1 MSKSVII
8 IGCGDIGKRFAA
20 LASRNGFE
28 HIYGTTRTPEH
39 TDKLATS
46 GITPILANLDDP
58 TTLATIPTAD
68 ATLLY
73 CAPPPGGG
81 FQDSRARN
89 FCHALAA
96 MPRPTKIIYISTTA
110 VYGDNGDELITE
122 LTPPAPA
129 TSRGRR
135 RLDAEETFQQFGRD
149 HHVPVTILRVAGIY
163 GPGRLPLQQLR
174 SNHPV
179 LIPAEAKPTNRI
191 HADDLATICLAA
203 AERGVDQ
210 AIYNVCDGHPGT
222 LTEYFTAAAAL
233 LGFPA
238 PPQITLAEAHK
249 VMTPL
254 MLTYVREGHRISNR
268 KILDE
273 LGVTLTY
280 PTLAKG
286 LANCRPTD
294 WLIPA

>member
-1 MSKSVII
+1 MSRSVII
-8 IGCGDIGKRFAA
+8 IGCGDIGQRFAA
-20 LASRNGFE
+20 LAACNGFKPL
-28 HIYGTTRTPEH
+28 YGTTRTSENSDNLL
-39 TDKLATS
+39 TR
-46 GITPILANLDDP
+46 GITPILANFDDP
-58 TTLATIPTAD
+58 TSLGHLPTAD

-73 CAPPPGGG
+73 FVPPPGGG
-81 FQDSRARN
+81 IHDSRARN
-89 FCHALAA
+89 FCQALPEL
-96 MPRPTKIIYISTTA
+96 PRPSQIIYISTTA

-122 LTPPAPA
+122 LTPPAPD

-135 RLDAEETFQQFGRD
+135 RLDAEKTFQQFGRE
-149 HHVPVTILRVAGIY
+149 HHIPVTILRVAGIY

-191 HADDLATICLAA
+191 HAEDLANICLAA
-203 AERGVDQ
+203 VDQGVDQ
-210 AIYNVCDGHPGT
+210 EIYNVCDGHHGT

-268 KILDE
+268 KIIND
-273 LGVTLTY
+273 LGITLTY
-280 PTLAKG
+280 PTLAEG
-286 LANCRPTD
+286 LASCLPPE
-294 WLIPA
+294 WQLPI